1 MDLFKKGWYT
11 EVSEGWPG
19 VAQSY
24 EVEKEIAHEK
34 SQFQDIEIFK
44 SKRCGLTM
52 SIDGAIQST
61 EMDEFA
67 YHEMM
72 SHVIL
77 YCHPNPQRVLIIG
90 GGDFGVAREVLKHKC
105 VETVDLCDIDEK
117 VSELSKKHLPHLT
130 EIPTKDP
137 RFHPMYQDGAK
148 FMESKVDYYDIII
161 TDSTDPI
168 GPAATIFNKAYY
180 EKVFKALR
188 PGGIIC
194 SQGESY
200 WLHPDIIIR
209 LRNIM
214 KDVGFPVVEYA
225 TIQIPTYPFGS
236 IGCLIG
242 SNGGSCK
249 KPKREMTKEEADSMK
264 YYSKEM
270 HEASFAMPEFFRKK
284 FESE

>member
-19 VAQSY
+19 IAQSY

-44 SKRCGLTM
+44 SKRCGVTM

-117 VSELSKKHLPHLT
+117 VTELSK
-130 EIPTKDP
+130 
-137 RFHPMYQDGAK
+137 
-148 FMESKVDYYDIII
+148 
-161 TDSTDPI
+161 
-168 GPAATIFNKAYY
+168 
-180 EKVFKALR
+180 
-188 PGGIIC
+188 
-194 SQGESY
+194 
-200 WLHPDIIIR
+200 
-209 LRNIM
+209 
-214 KDVGFPVVEYA
+214 
-225 TIQIPTYPFGS
+225 
-236 IGCLIG
+236 
-242 SNGGSCK
+242 
-249 KPKREMTKEEADSMK
+249 
-264 YYSKEM
+264 
-270 HEASFAMPEFFRKK
+270 
-284 FESE
+284 